1 MCVSICIGEGLPPP
15 PAWSRRLHAPSKPVK
30 PCRGRSL
37 KTRLSC
43 LLHSDL
49 LTTCIAIDEIAFP
62 SRAEVLTVEETTPF
76 SSIVRASVKMKLTM
90 RRREVVVRKRWFVN
104 EQEGFAV
111 VHLRSIIDKVGVD
124 SRTPQ
129 MNLEDVIIL
138 LLPMSENVTFMTRVM
153 EFDPD
158 TNLIGFKLLEM
169 TTARFGL
176 RQLDDFEAMLSSPE
190 TVKGLEPL
198 PKPL

>member
-1 MCVSICIGEGLPPP
+1 
-15 PAWSRRLHAPSKPVK
+15 
-30 PCRGRSL
+30 
-37 KTRLSC
+37 
-43 LLHSDL
+43 
-49 LTTCIAIDEIAFP
+49 
-62 SRAEVLTVEETTPF
+62 
-76 SSIVRASVKMKLTM
+76 MKLTM

-104 EQEGFAV
+104 EQDGFAV

-138 LLPMSENVTFMTRVM
+138 LIPMSEDVTFMTRVM

-169 TTARFGL
+169 TAARFGL

-190 TVKGLEPL
+190 IVKGLEPL
-198 PKPL
+198 PKPLTQSLTALNQRRLLPNRIKRSSSLELLSIGWIKDARERWMRLVRFGILGL